1 MKPGEAC
8 ASDQCVA
15 NAMCNTTCTCNTG
28 NKATPTSAPT
38 SCESEYTYMKELDE
52 IKSLKLTQ
60 KKRKRSFVAKCLET
74 NRVGKRHV
82 VCGVLTLKYHT
93 INFVFP

>member
-15 NAMCNTTCTCNTG
+15 NAMCNTTCTCITG

-52 IKSLKLTQ
+52 INVFKIDPEKTKTQ
-60 KKRKRSFVAKCLET
+60 FCCKMFR
-74 NRVGKRHV
+74 N
-82 VCGVLTLKYHT
+82 
-93 INFVFP
+93 